1 MKKFGF
7 SVLIAAMLVL
17 AGCSTPSI
25 QKSAAI
31 EEWHGRF
38 SITLL
43 KDGKADRNS
52 GTFLLTSSAEQ
63 KELILKGPLGANAAT
78 LTENSDGAVLAISN
92 EEPIKARRSQEI
104 TERVIGA
111 PLDLTDLVDW
121 LSAKKDAQQS
131 EKELAASGWELTAE
145 RNSEN
150 KLTRIMMKRQES
162 YRTPAVTLI
171 LLPR

>member
-1 MKKFGF
+1 MKKFVF
-7 SVLIAAMLVL
+7 SILMACMVVLT
-17 AGCSTPSI
+17 GCSTPSI
-25 QKSAAI
+25 QKDTGF

-43 KDGKADRNS
+43 KNGKADRNS
-52 GTFLLTSSAEQ
+52 GSFLLTSAPDH

-78 LTENSDGAVLAISN
+78 LTETSDGAILSFPN

-104 TERVIGA
+104 TEKVIGA
-111 PLDLTDLVDW
+111 TLDLTDLVDW

-145 RNSEN
+145 RNTEN
-150 KLTRIMMKRQES
+150 KLTRIVMKRQES
-162 YRTPAVTLI
+162 YSAPAVTLI